1 MAVQVQGTLVN
12 TNSVHREGEKATLL
26 EMDFSELLSN
36 ETLMQQA
43 AAIKGQNLE
52 EAKELLKGL
61 KGFKINL
68 DPEVMIEF
76 SK

>member
-1 MAVQVQGTLVN
+1 MAVEVQGTLVN
-12 TNSVHREGEKATLL
+12 TNSVHREGEKVTLL

-61 KGFKINL
+61 RGFKINL
-68 DPEVMIEF
+68 DPEVVIEF

>member
-1 MAVQVQGTLVN
+1 MAVEVQGNLVK
-12 TNSVHREGEKATLL
+12 TNSVYQEGRKVTLL

-36 ETLMQQA
+36 DALLQQA
-43 AAIKGQNLE
+43 TAIKGQNLE

-68 DPEVMIEF
+68 DPEVNIEF

>member
-1 MAVQVQGTLVN
+1 MAVEVQGTLVN
-12 TNSVHREGEKATLL
+12 TNSVHREGEKVTLL

-61 KGFKINL
+61 RGFKINL

>member
-1 MAVQVQGTLVN
+1 MAVEVQGTLVN
-12 TNSVHREGEKATLL
+12 TNSVHREGEKVTLL